1 MTIKEKI
8 DKLEEIYEHRLR
20 GLEATVLF
28 EDEMLKKVG
37 KRKLEGIRDEM
48 LDFMLELRRQ
58 KQILLNAIK
67 EDDNE

>member
-67 EDDNE
+67 EDENE